1 VLVELPANSQAGTY
15 KLKVYNREIKLAN
28 NIANIKRYIDVS
40 LSMVECIYAFFNGF
54 SFTLS
59 TTNAKMYPLK
69 LQLMEVY
76 GFSIETFE
84 LQKKVSALITA
95 LKVDTG

>member
-1 VLVELPANSQAGTY
+1 M
-15 KLKVYNREIKLAN
+15 IF
-28 NIANIKRYIDVS
+28 
-40 LSMVECIYAFFNGF
+40 FFN
-54 SFTLS
+54 TE
-59 TTNAKMYPLK
+59 MYPLK